1 MSVKLKLQYTCAQT
15 GVVNLVIVMEESW
28 VWIQDLAKENN
39 RKTKEIK
46 KISGKN
52 KEKKEKPELQR

>member
-1 MSVKLKLQYTCAQT
+1 
-15 GVVNLVIVMEESW
+15 MEESW